1 MKYTNAAKELT
12 EFFKE
17 IQASKA
23 VAETPAIQAQIKAGM
38 GNTSV
43 TNAAGEQLSMGGF
56 DPKKLIDP
64 KDVEK
69 YNKAKKDLDDSTW
82 SLIRKPGA
90 VAKKAYRGMGGKLNH
105 PLAPVEVKTIGEKI
119 NKPDVPGTPGTQDVP
134 IYSLNAYNQPYRT
147 GTTYGQKPVAG
158 VEGESTLLYTG
169 TNQYPHPMSV
179 GEYSKGYTGPETLG
193 GQIASVVGGGL
204 YGAGIAGTLNGL
216 GVTEKL
222 SQLGFGNG
230 QVPTISSQIEKAK
243 EGAYKEKQ
251 AGVLKKHS
259 EWALQAGVGKNKDG
273 VHTMKIPKTALEMDN
288 HFKEGVN
295 DFGIRMGT
303 LMGDDN
309 KTFLSG
315 LNNAITKYDSTGDQT
330 GVRALVHQT
339 IAGSEEKMPK
349 KGFSIVPVEPG
360 SVGSM
365 KGKLVGV
372 SWDLD
377 ENEYHVH
384 HIEEDAGPQFYNN
397 K

>member
-1 MKYTNAAKELT
+1 MKYTNAAKELA
-12 EFFKE
+12 EFWKE
-17 IQASKA
+17 YQAARA
-23 VAETPAIQAQIKAGM
+23 VTATPEVAARIKAGLP
-38 GNTSV
+38 NTSV
-43 TNAAGEQLSMGGF
+43 TTAAGEQLSMGGF
-56 DPKKLIDP
+56 DPKKFIDP

-69 YNKAKKDLDDSTW
+69 YNKVKKDLDDSTW
-82 SLIRKPGA
+82 SLIGKPGA

-119 NKPDVPGTPGTQDVP
+119 NKPDVPGTPGTPDVP
-134 IYSLNAYNQPYRT
+134 IYGINAYNQPYRT
-147 GTTYGQKPVAG
+147 GTTYGKKATDP
-158 VEGESTLLYTG
+158 VEGEGVALYTG
-169 TNQYPHPMSV
+169 TNKYPHPMSV

-216 GVTEKL
+216 GITEKL
-222 SQLGFGNG
+222 AEWGYGNTK
-230 QVPTISSQIEKAK
+230 VPTISSQIEKAK

-251 AGVLKKHS
+251 AGVIKKHS

-309 KTFLSG
+309 KAFLSG
-315 LNNAITKYDSTGDQT
+315 LNTAITKYDSTGDQT

-377 ENEYHVH
+377 EDEYHIH
-384 HIEEDAGPQFYNN
+384 HIEDDKGPQFYNT